1 MQTYHSIM
9 DDISFRLAIL
19 DTTKKTAEIAL
30 AYHVSVSH
38 VRTLRAKH
46 GRPYVRFAHYDT
58 VASRKWQSNAELVH
72 DVRTMRVKEVMAK
85 YRYSMSSVI
94 EMRRQLGIAKQQI
107 LRSKEFLHA
116 VKTRSPNDVAAMFG
130 LGLSVVSKHRVKLG
144 VAKVFRNALRNNP
157 KFMTAVHGEGS
168 ARSIAD
174 HWRCTAAYVQM
185 LRREAKPIL

>member
-1 MQTYHSIM
+1 MQTYHSIL
-9 DDISFRLAIL
+9 DNIAFRIAIL
-19 DTTKKTAEIAL
+19 DSTKKTADIAL

-46 GRPYVRFAHYDT
+46 GRPYVRSAHYDT

-72 DVRTMRVKEVMAK
+72 DVRTMRVKEVMRK
-85 YRYSMSSVI
+85 HRYCMSSII

-107 LRSKEFLHA
+107 LRSKEFRHA
-116 VKTRSPNDVAAMFG
+116 VKTKAPAEVAAMFG

-144 VAKVFRNALRNNP
+144 VARTARNALRNNP

-168 ARSIAD
+168 ARRIAD
-174 HWRCTAAYVQM
+174 DWGCTAAYVQL
-185 LRREAKPIL
+185 LRREAK

>member
-9 DDISFRLAIL
+9 DDISFRIALL
-19 DTTKKTAEIAL
+19 DSTKKTAEIAL
-30 AYHVSVSH
+30 AYHVSTSH

-46 GRPYVRFAHYDT
+46 GRPYVRSAHYDT

-72 DVRTMRVKEVMAK
+72 DVRTMRVKEVMRK
-85 YRYSMSSVI
+85 HRYCMSSVI

-107 LRSKEFLHA
+107 LRSKEFRHA
-116 VKTRSPNDVAAMFG
+116 VKTKAPAEVATMFG

-157 KFMTAVHGEGS
+157 TFMTAVHGEGS
-168 ARSIAD
+168 ARRIAD
-174 HWRCTAAYVQM
+174 DWGCTAAYVQM
-185 LRREAKPIL
+185 LRREAK

>member
-9 DDISFRLAIL
+9 DDISFRIAIL

-30 AYHVSVSH
+30 AYHVSTSH

-46 GRPYVRFAHYDT
+46 GRPYVRSAHYDT
-58 VASRKWQSNAELVH
+58 VASRKWQRNAELVH
-72 DVRTMRVKEVMAK
+72 DVRTMRVKQVMLK
-85 YRYSMSSVI
+85 HRYCMSSVI

-107 LRSKEFLHA
+107 LRSKEFRHA
-116 VKTRSPNDVAAMFG
+116 VKTKAPAEVATMFG

-168 ARSIAD
+168 ARDIAD
-174 HWRCTAAYVQM
+174 DYGCTAAYVHM
-185 LRREAKPIL
+185 LRREAK

>member
-1 MQTYHSIM
+1 MQTYHSIL
-9 DDISFRLAIL
+9 DDIGFRIAIL
-19 DTTKKTAEIAL
+19 DTTRKTAEIAL

-46 GRPYVRFAHYDT
+46 GRPYVRYVHYDT
-58 VASRKWQSNAELVH
+58 VKSRRWQESKTLVH

-85 YRYSMSSVI
+85 HRYSMSSVI

-107 LRSKEFLHA
+107 LRSAEFRKA
-116 VKTRSPNDVAAMFG
+116 VKTRSPDEVAAMFG

-144 VAKVFRNALRNNP
+144 VAKVYRNALRNNP

-174 HWRCTAAYVQM
+174 DWGCTAAYVHL
-185 LRREAKPIL
+185 LRREAK

>member
-9 DDISFRLAIL
+9 DDIAFRIAIL

-46 GRPYVRFAHYDT
+46 GRPYVRSAHYDT
-58 VASRKWQSNAELVH
+58 VASRRWQRNAELVH
-72 DVRTMRVKEVMAK
+72 DVRTMRVKEVMRK
-85 YRYSMSSVI
+85 HRYCMSSVI
-94 EMRRQLGIAKQQI
+94 EMRRQLGIGKQQI
-107 LRSKEFLHA
+107 LCSKEFRHA

-157 KFMTAVHGEGS
+157 KFLAAVHGEGS
-168 ARSIAD
+168 ARDIAND
-174 HWRCTAAYVQM
+174 WGCSAAYVQM
-185 LRREAKPIL
+185 IRREAK